1 MKERTGVPEKWIEA
15 IPVSGPAAEPPLLEL
30 RKVSYAYEE
39 GRPALREVSVAFRE
53 GERVAVL
60 GNNGAGKS
68 TFFLCLNGVLRP
80 GEGQL
85 FFRGRQLGRKG
96 RELNLLRRE
105 VGLIFQEPDQQIIAS
120 TVESEISFGPLNLRL
135 PEGEVHRRVEAA
147 LQAMELEAYRRRP
160 PHYLSG
166 GEKKRVSIAD
176 ILAMEPRLLL
186 FDEPTASL
194 DPANT
199 ARLEK
204 TLEELSAAGLA
215 LVVSTHDVDFAWRFA
230 RRILVF
236 HAGCLIADKTPEA
249 VFADN
254 DLLAAA
260 GLCKPLLYQ
269 AAEAVCRLGGKD
281 AGRAEE
287 LPKTPEEFRD
297 FLAACLET
305 KRG

>member
-135 PEGEVHRRVEAA
+135 PEGEVRRRVEAA

-166 GEKKRVSIAD
+166 GEKSGSALRIFWPWSLGCFSLTSLRPLWIRQIRRVWRRRWRSFRQRD
-176 ILAMEPRLLL
+176 WLWWYPPMMWILPGALPDGSWYFM
-186 FDEPTASL
+186 
-194 DPANT
+194 PA
-199 ARLEK
+199 A
-204 TLEELSAAGLA
+204 
-215 LVVSTHDVDFAWRFA
+215 
-230 RRILVF
+230 
-236 HAGCLIADKTPEA
+236 
-249 VFADN
+249 
-254 DLLAAA
+254 
-260 GLCKPLLYQ
+260 
-269 AAEAVCRLGGKD
+269 
-281 AGRAEE
+281 
-287 LPKTPEEFRD
+287 
-297 FLAACLET
+297 
-305 KRG
+305 